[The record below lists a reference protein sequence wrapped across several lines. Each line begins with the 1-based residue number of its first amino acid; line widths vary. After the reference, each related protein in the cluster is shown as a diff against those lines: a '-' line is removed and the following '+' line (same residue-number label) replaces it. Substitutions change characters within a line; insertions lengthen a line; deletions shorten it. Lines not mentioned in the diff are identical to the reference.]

1 MKNIKK
7 YQNYLFAT
15 LMLVTILAISDAFY
29 GDLQR
34 ANNEKMMIE
43 YFEKQD
49 IITHG
54 KSPMEKNFMD
64 YMMLRDPAT
73 NLVPFERLFEAE
85 DQARESRK
93 LHPRSSTTLTWESIG
108 PITSGGR
115 TRAIMMDPNDV
126 TGKGMWAGS
135 VSGGLWYIDDVFAD
149 SYTFTRKDNDWSNI
163 SVTSIAYDPNNT
175 SILYAGSGERKG
187 HAYPGVGVWKS
198 SDNGENWS
206 LLSSTSDYKYIEDI
220 VVRNENGTSAIYA
233 SVAMGYFGP
242 TATGGSPGGGWNLG
256 NEGVSKSTDGGAT
269 WTTRVSPM
277 WEGDEFLHYADLHL
291 DENNRLWAGGIN
303 GNYSNSK
310 QGGHLYYTDD
320 GSNWSKSNF
329 DTSVIGSMTN
339 LDRVLVRMAP
349 SNPNIGYAIIS
360 NTDRQIASL
369 QKTTD
374 AGANWTELI
383 NGVPLD
389 GSKKLGCG
397 QAEYDLSFGV
407 SPTDPDYVYFGC
419 LDVWR
424 STDGASNWTKL
435 SDWPGPN
442 YGASYP
448 ASGWVHADQHN
459 MINVSADSVVFA
471 NDGGIFI
478 SKNASQASPTFDNR
492 IENYVTG
499 QFYHTTIHP
508 GTGKKYALG
517 GTQDNG
523 SWKVDKD
530 NNIEIWTSG
539 GDGAYVAIDKVDHNW
554 QATSTQNND
563 IWIRND
569 SFGTSFT
576 NTRTTKLDLSEGW
589 FINPFVMDGSTKR
602 IFGAYDSAQ
611 CFMTSDYTDFSSS
624 TTLSAYSVAI
634 PNLGGHAAT
643 SFALSPHTD
652 DVLYVG
658 SATGGYLYKITNA
671 SHQVDGTRTV
681 TEIGNGQLPSG
692 WINSIDIGYTD
703 NQILVSISNFGVD
716 SVWETK
722 DGGSTWVDLDDNNTL
737 PDLPV
742 RWAIYERSNTYES
755 SGTFYNTVFL
765 ATAKGVWRSNDVSQG
780 NSTAWFTEND
790 GMPNVSLHT
799 LSYRGTDGHLVAGT
813 FGNGLWYSQG
823 IGAPAPTASAAT
835 FTIDNIDNTYLRS
848 TSAIT
853 ITPDFSGVSNF
864 TPVSYQL
871 AIGSSSSAL
880 NDILDWTTTTLSSSK
895 LALSGLSLTD
905 YTTYYLSLRAIGT
918 AATYNQTVTTS
929 FNTYKALLG
938 DFDADWDIDINDMNA
953 FVNAWPSV
961 DIGPAVGTAPYMT
974 PNLDSTGDIA
984 DMNVFSRNWFWSA
997 SNRTINKI
1005 LSINNTLQQDLAID
1019 LLTNIITIQIPDGI
1033 TSGRIQIEKPKKD
1046 TKFSLI
1052 NNTSNMIVLENDE
1065 DFYQL
1070 VFGNLNKD
1078 NSMISIEVSGEISE
1092 LNIAY
1097 EILDSQG
1104 ENETNMII
1112 ITPPSENKLY
1122 QNYPNPFSGDTTIQY
1137 DLVDENSVDI
1147 YIYNSVG
1154 KLIRKID
1161 EGTKSA
1167 GSYSVVWDGRSD
1179 DGDRVSSGVYFYQ
1192 IQTKDFNKTM
1202 KMLFVK

>member
-1 MKNIKK
+1 MKKINEHKIT
-7 YQNYLFAT
+7 NYLFAT
-15 LMLVTILAISDAFY
+15 LMLVTILAISDSFY
-29 GDLQR
+29 SELQR
-34 ANNEKMMIE
+34 TNNEKMMLE
-43 YFEKQD
+43 HFKKQD

-54 KSPMEKNFMD
+54 KSPTEKNFMD

-163 SVTSIAYDPNNT
+163 SITCIAYDPNNT
-175 SILYAGSGERKG
+175 NILYAGSGERVG
-187 HAYPGVGVWKS
+187 HGYPGVGVWKS
-198 SDNGENWS
+198 TDGGQSWT
-206 LLSSTSDYKYIEDI
+206 LLSALSSAIKYVEDI
-220 VVRNENGTSAIYA
+220 VVRNENGTSAVYA
-233 SVAMGYFGP
+233 TVEMNNFGP
-242 TATGGSPGGGWNLG
+242 SPTGGSVGGTWFNG
-256 NEGVSKSTDGGAT
+256 NEGILKSSDGGSNWNFSGLRT
-269 WTTRVSPM
+269 LNGEKM
-277 WEGDEFLHYADLHL
+277 HYADLYI
-291 DENNRLWAGGIN
+291 DANNRLWAGGIN
-303 GNYSNSK
+303 GSYSDSK

-320 GSNWSKSNF
+320 GSNWTAVNF
-329 DTSVIGSMTN
+329 DNTVIGSKTS
-339 LDRVLVRMAP
+339 LDRVLVQIAP
-349 SNPNIGYAIIS
+349 SNTNIGYAIIS
-360 NTDRQIASL
+360 EGVEIVSF
-369 QKTTD
+369 QKTID
-374 AGANWTELI
+374 GGANWTELI
-383 NGVPLD
+383 NSLPLD

-397 QAEYDLSFGV
+397 QAHYDLSFGV
-407 SPTDPDYVYFGC
+407 SPTNPDYVYFGC

-539 GDGAYVAIDKVDHNW
+539 GDGAYTAIDKVDHNW
-554 QATSTQNND
+554 QATSTQSND

-569 SFGTSFT
+569 SFGTSFS
-576 NTRTTKLDLSEGW
+576 NTRTKKLDLSEGW
-589 FINPFVMDGSTKR
+589 FINPFIMDGSTKR
-602 IFGAYDSAQ
+602 IYGAYDSALI
-611 CFMTSDYTDFSSS
+611 FMSSDYTDLSSS
-624 TTLSAYSVAI
+624 TTLDAFGISI
-634 PNLGGHAAT
+634 PNLGGYAAT

-652 DVLYVG
+652 DVVYVG
-658 SATGGYLYKITNA
+658 SATGGYLYRIDSA
-671 SHQVDGTRTV
+671 SNGSNVN
-681 TEIGNGQLPSG
+681 EIGNGQLPSG
-692 WINSIDIGYTD
+692 WINSIDIGYSD
-703 NQILVSISNFGVD
+703 NQILVSVSNFGVD

-722 DGGSTWVDLDDNNTL
+722 DGGSTWIDLDDNNTL
-737 PDLPV
+737 PDMPV
-742 RWAIYERSNTYES
+742 RWAVYERSNTYTS
-755 SGTFYNTVFL
+755 SGSTFYNTVFL
-765 ATAKGVWRSNDVSQG
+765 ATEKGVWRSNDVSQG

-790 GMPNVSLHT
+790 GMPNVSIHT

-823 IGAPAPTASAAT
+823 VGVPAPTASAAT

-853 ITPDFSGVSNF
+853 ITPDFSSVNNF

-871 AIGSSSSAL
+871 AVGSSSSSL
-880 NDILDWTTTTLSSSK
+880 NDIVDWTTTTLTNNTLS
-895 LALSGLSLTD
+895 LSGLSLTD
-905 YTTYYLSLRAIGT
+905 YTSYHLNLRAIGT
-918 AATYNQTVTTS
+918 AGTYNSTASSQ
-929 FNTYKALLG
+929 FNTYSALLG
-938 DFDADWDIDINDMNA
+938 DSDADWDLDIDDMNS
-953 FVNAWPSV
+953 FVNAWPNI
-961 DIGPAVGTAPYMT
+961 DIGPAVGAAPYMA
-974 PNLDSTGDIA
+974 PNLDQVADIA

-997 SNRTINKI
+997 SSRTINKI
-1005 LSINNTLQQDLAID
+1005 LDINDALKEELNIN
-1019 LLTNIITIQIPDGI
+1019 LLSDIITIQIPQGV
-1033 TSGRIQIEKPKKD
+1033 TSGRIQIEKPSTD
-1046 TKFSLI
+1046 TKFSVL
-1052 NNTSNMIVLENDE
+1052 NNASNMIVLENDN

-1070 VFGNLNKD
+1070 TFGNLNKD
-1078 NSMISIEVSGEISE
+1078 NAVITLQVSGLISE

-1097 EILDSQG
+1097 EILDATG
-1104 ENETNMII
+1104 ANETNMII
-1112 ITPPSENKLY
+1112 VAPPSESKLY
-1122 QNYPNPFSGDTTIQY
+1122 QNYPNPFSETTTIKY
-1137 DLVDENSVDI
+1137 DLVNESDISI
-1147 YIYNSVG
+1147 YIYDSLGRLVD
-1154 KLIRKID
+1154 KID
-1161 EGTKSA
+1161 EGSKAA
-1167 GSYSVVWDGRSD
+1167 GSYSVDWDARNDNGEK
-1179 DGDRVSSGVYFYQ
+1179 VSSGVYFYQ
-1192 IQTKDFNKTM
+1192 IRSKNFNKTQ
-1202 KMLFVK
+1202 KMLLVK